1 MTPMTG
7 LRRNI
12 LLFHLGALGD
22 FILTWPLALA
32 LARIYAQSRIIYV
45 THPDKGRLAERVLR
59 VESQSIESGW
69 HHLYGD
75 AAQLPE
81 PQRKLLA
88 GAQAIVSFVSS
99 PGDAWSTNATTLSND
114 APLTCLRPKPPPDF
128 AAHAIDHLLGQ
139 LPPPL
144 EQAARQILAGINDRG
159 LLPSRKPGS
168 SIVIHPGSGSPD
180 KCWPPENY
188 LALAAELRTSGHT
201 VRFVLGE
208 TELDR
213 WPPEL
218 LARFD
223 AATPKTYVDLLDILS
238 TASAF
243 VGNDSGPGHLA
254 GVIGVPT
261 LSLFGPTDPAVWRP
275 LGPRVAVLRSEPLD
289 RLSVGEAA
297 DAVMFLLN
305 PSPA

>member
-1 MTPMTG
+1 MTPT
-7 LRRNI
+7 RRNI

-75 AAQLPE
+75 ASQLPD

-88 GAQAIVSFVSS
+88 GAQAIISFVSS
-99 PGDAWSTNATTLSND
+99 PGDAWSANATTLSD
-114 APLTCLRPKPPPDF
+114 GAPLTCLRPTPPADF
-128 AAHAIDHLLGQ
+128 PGHAIDHLLGQ
-139 LPPPL
+139 LPPAL
-144 EQAARQILAGINDRG
+144 EQSARQILAGINDRG
-159 LLPSRKPGS
+159 LLSSRKAGP
-168 SIVIHPGSGSPD
+168 SIVIHPGSGAPA
-180 KCWPPENY
+180 KCWPAENY
-188 LALAAELRTSGHT
+188 LALAHTLRGRGRT

-208 TELDR
+208 TELER

-218 LARFD
+218 VARFD
-223 AATPKTYVDLLDILS
+223 AATPKTYVELLDVLS

-254 GVIGVPT
+254 AAIGVPT

-275 LGPRVAVLRSEPLD
+275 LGPRVTVLRRQPLD
-289 RLSVGEAA
+289 QLPVGEVAA
-297 DAVMFLLN
+297 GAL
-305 PSPA
+305 